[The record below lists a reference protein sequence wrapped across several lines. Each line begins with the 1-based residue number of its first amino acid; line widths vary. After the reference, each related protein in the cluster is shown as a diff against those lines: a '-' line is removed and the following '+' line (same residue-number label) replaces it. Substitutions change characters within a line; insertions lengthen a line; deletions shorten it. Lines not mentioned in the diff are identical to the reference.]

1 MPLAGFYSADAVSND
16 TIEHTRP
23 QFFTKEN
30 VLEAAFLFIAKYIF
44 MAIITLKG
52 VSKLSRFF

>member
-1 MPLAGFYSADAVSND
+1 MPLAGFYSADVVSND
-16 TIEHTRP
+16 TIEHSRP

-30 VLEAAFLFIAKYIF
+30 IFETAFLFIAKNIF

-52 VSKLSRFF
+52 VSKMSRFF

>member
-1 MPLAGFYSADAVSND
+1 MPLAGFYSADVVSND
-16 TIEHTRP
+16 TIEHSRP

-30 VLEAAFLFIAKYIF
+30 IFEAAFLFIAKNIF

-52 VSKLSRFF
+52 VSKMSRLY